1 MVPVLESTLL
11 SIFKKMASKPG
22 ILFNERKQTCTYDG
36 GFICKYVFP
45 NLKWFER
52 SGLITHID
60 QLKYQ
65 NFEESKDEI

>member
-1 MVPVLESTLL
+1 MKESKLAH
-11 SIFKKMASKPG
+11 MM
-22 ILFNERKQTCTYDG
+22 G